1 MILQGDPARRPS
13 IDEVL
18 NHPFL
23 RPGAPPTR
31 PLPMRFANFLSHAQ
45 ADASGMVADL
55 YHAFSRLG
63 LHAWL
68 DSECKITA
76 VLALS
81 LRSSCTDQ
89 RRSMFQCGRQT

>member
-1 MILQGDPARRPS
+1 
-13 IDEVL
+13 
-18 NHPFL
+18 
-23 RPGAPPTR
+23 
-31 PLPMRFANFLSHAQ
+31 MRFANFLSHAQ

-76 VLALS
+76 VLVLS

-89 RRSMFQCGRQT
+89 RRSVFQCGRQT